1 MLRFRSRLA
10 FLIKLGNAENE
21 PVNHY
26 ALGFFAAFD
35 KLEDF
40 SENESGDSDT
50 GSFVILSQLSK
61 VKSS

>member
-1 MLRFRSRLA
+1 MA
-10 FLIKLGNAENE
+10 FFIKLRSAEID
-21 PVNHY
+21 PVNHS

-61 VKSS
+61 V